1 MIKEIEERHVQERKE
16 TQKQYEEYKSKVQG
30 REQAVEKEYQTK
42 VSDMRLE
49 VLDAKKKFD

>member
-1 MIKEIEERHVQERKE
+1 MSQ
-16 TQKQYEEYKSKVQG
+16 

-49 VLDAKKKFD
+49 LLDAKKKFEQRIEDFKK